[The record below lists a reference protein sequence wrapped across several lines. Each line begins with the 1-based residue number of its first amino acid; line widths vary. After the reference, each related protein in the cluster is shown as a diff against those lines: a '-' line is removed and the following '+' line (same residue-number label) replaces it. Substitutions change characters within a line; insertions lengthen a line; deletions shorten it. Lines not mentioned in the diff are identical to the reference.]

1 MKKVSTTLKI
11 SASTMAKEEAM
22 RSVQS
27 PKALGIFLIALGVLF
42 LLLNNGLLWFGW
54 EVVWP
59 IFPLLIGLFLLKV
72 FVGRRKPRQL
82 FTGIFFLLLSLFFFG
97 FTLGIFPWEK
107 MSALWPTFPLVLGVS
122 LLALAA
128 VDRHTSSAL
137 VVGLALILFSVL
149 AYMSAG
155 GAIRP
160 RISEPMSRLWPLVL
174 VGAGALVFLRARN
187 EAAEARATLTEVAEP
202 GPPDPAPAPGSTKD
216 SP

>member
-1 MKKVSTTLKI
+1 MQ
-11 SASTMAKEEAM
+11 
-22 RSVQS
+22 SVQN

-59 IFPLLIGLFLLKV
+59 IFPLLIGLSLLKV
-72 FVGRRKPRQL
+72 FAGRRKPRQL
-82 FTGIFFLLLSLFFFG
+82 FTGVFLLLLSLFFFG

-107 MSALWPTFPLVLGVS
+107 MFELWPTFPLILGVS
-122 LLALAA
+122 LLALAG

-137 VVGLALILFSVL
+137 VVGLAMILFSVL

-160 RISEPMSRLWPLVL
+160 RISEPLSRLWPLVL
-174 VGAGALVFLRARN
+174 VGAGSLVFLRARK
-187 EAAEARATLTEVAEP
+187 EAAALRATVTEVADASPP
-202 GPPDPAPAPGSTKD
+202 GPAADPDAAAPASTED

>member
-1 MKKVSTTLKI
+1 
-11 SASTMAKEEAM
+11 MAREEAM
-22 RSVQS
+22 QSVQS

-54 EVVWP
+54 EAVWP

-82 FTGIFFLLLSLFFFG
+82 FTGVFLLLLSLFFFS

-107 MSALWPTFPLVLGVS
+107 MFALWPTFPLIIGVS
-122 LLALAA
+122 LLALAG
-128 VDRHTSSAL
+128 VGRHTSSAL
-137 VVGLALILFSVL
+137 VVGLAMILFSVL

-160 RISEPMSRLWPLVL
+160 RISEPLSRLWPLVL
-174 VGAGALVFLRARN
+174 VAAGALVFLRARK
-187 EAAEARATLTEVAEP
+187 EAEALRATVTEVADAGLP
-202 GPPDPAPAPGSTKD
+202 GPVAESDPAAPESTED